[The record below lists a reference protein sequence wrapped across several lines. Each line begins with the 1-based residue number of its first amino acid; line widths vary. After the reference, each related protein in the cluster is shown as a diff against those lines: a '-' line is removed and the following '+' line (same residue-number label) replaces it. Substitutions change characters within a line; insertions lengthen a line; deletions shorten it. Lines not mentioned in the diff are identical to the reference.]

1 MSVVEFLVVSNFS
14 QVGII
19 EHSGSIKKKS
29 LNFMSKKSQSYEK
42 SHKYVR
48 IMS

>member
-19 EHSGSIKKKS
+19 EHSGSIKKK
-29 LNFMSKKSQSYEK
+29 KSYFYE
-42 SHKYVR
+42 
-48 IMS
+48 